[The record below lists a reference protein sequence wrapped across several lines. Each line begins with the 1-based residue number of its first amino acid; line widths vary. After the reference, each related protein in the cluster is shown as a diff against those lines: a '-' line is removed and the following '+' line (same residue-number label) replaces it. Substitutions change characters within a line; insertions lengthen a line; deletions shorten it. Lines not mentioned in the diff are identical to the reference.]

1 MRDSHWNILSE
12 NSAKFEE
19 FVANVIYVV
28 GRQIDHAIGV
38 DDEIRDMLVMIA
50 IGLNGCLDGGNFA
63 KMNQD
68 IVDHF
73 LGEDDED
80 EIDENE

>member
-1 MRDSHWNILSE
+1 MQDKDWNLLSE

-28 GRQIDHAIGV
+28 GRQISDTITV
-38 DDEIRDMLVMIA
+38 DDEIRDVLVNIA
-50 IGLNGCLDGGNFA
+50 IGLNGCLDGGNLT

-68 IVDHF
+68 IADHF
-73 LGEDDED
+73 LGQTDEG
-80 EIDENE
+80 E